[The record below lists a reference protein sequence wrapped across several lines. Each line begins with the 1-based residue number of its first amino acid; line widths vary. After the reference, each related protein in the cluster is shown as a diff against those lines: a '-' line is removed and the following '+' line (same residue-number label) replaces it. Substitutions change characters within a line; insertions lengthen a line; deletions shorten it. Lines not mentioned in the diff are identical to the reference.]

1 MLYRYSICRKCA
13 LSPTIAC
20 KIATTGTN
28 THNPSIEW
36 YRSYFSRWFPH
47 HDHASQVLSCSFK
60 PAALIYPGAGN
71 AQNRNSSSAK
81 PISFDLTRLHTAKL
95 EFHIDY

>member
-13 LSPTIAC
+13 FSPTIAC

-36 YRSYFSRWFPH
+36 YRSYFSHLFPH
-47 HDHASQVLSCSFK
+47 HDHASQVLSYSFK
-60 PAALIYPGAGN
+60 PATPYGQEPETPKTGTP
-71 AQNRNSSSAK
+71 AQE
-81 PISFDLTRLHTAKL
+81 T
-95 EFHIDY
+95 

>member
-1 MLYRYSICRKCA
+1 MLYRYSICRKRA
-13 LSPTIAC
+13 PSPTIAC

-28 THNPSIEW
+28 THNPGIEW

-60 PAALIYPGAGN
+60 NAAPMRPGTGN
-71 AQNRNSSSAK
+71 AQNQYSSSGNLI
-81 PISFDLTRLHTAKL
+81 PCGGFRFGGL
-95 EFHIDY
+95 

>member
-13 LSPTIAC
+13 FFPTITC
-20 KIATTGTN
+20 KIAATGTN

-36 YRSYFSRWFPH
+36 HRSYFSHWLPR

-60 PAALIYPGAGN
+60 NAAPICPGAEN
-71 AQNRNSSSAK
+71 TKNRNSSSGNLIPNGA
-81 PISFDLTRLHTAKL
+81 SGLVGWDL
-95 EFHIDY
+95 